1 MRHDI
6 IVALVTLVASVAVN
20 VIIYAVVYA
29 HKQGELE
36 QRVEALEKNRAE
48 IREDWKA
55 ARERIERYLKGQ

>member
-1 MRHDI
+1 MTQKSAPAPSTF
-6 IVALVTLVASVAVN
+6 ALMAESAEQAIPCCDLP
-20 VIIYAVVYA
+20 
-29 HKQGELE
+29 LE